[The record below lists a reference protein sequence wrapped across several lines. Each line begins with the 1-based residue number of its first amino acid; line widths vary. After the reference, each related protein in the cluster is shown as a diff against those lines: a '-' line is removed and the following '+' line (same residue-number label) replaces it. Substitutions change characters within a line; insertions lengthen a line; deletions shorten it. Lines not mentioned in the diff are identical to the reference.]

1 MPQIGIIR
9 KWDDIIERP
18 FSLNIVLAQV
28 VT

>member
-1 MPQIGIIR
+1 MPQIGIIS
-9 KWDDIIERP
+9 KWDDMIERP